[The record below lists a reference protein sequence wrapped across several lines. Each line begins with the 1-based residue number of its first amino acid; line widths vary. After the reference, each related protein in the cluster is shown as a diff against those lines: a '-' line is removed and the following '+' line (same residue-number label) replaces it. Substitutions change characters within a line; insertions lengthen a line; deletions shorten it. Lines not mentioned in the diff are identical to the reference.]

1 MRLVEMNQDT
11 KYDDLTPKQQ
21 EAIDHFIQTDNMTES
36 YRIFAKD
43 KHKSFDSLRR
53 CAYRFFHDCNIERI
67 KQERRLE
74 IMRASQMKP
83 EDVIKSLEDIAN
95 GVVADQFSD
104 KTSVKDRIAALKV
117 IADIM
122 GLTEKNNININNNV
136 ANVFVDDVKE

>member
-1 MRLVEMNQDT
+1 MKLKELNSET
-11 KYDDLTPKQQ
+11 KYDDLTIKQQ
-21 EAIDHFIQTDNMTES
+21 HAIDKYIETDNMTLSFQEI
-36 YRIFAKD
+36 RLPKQKD
-43 KHKSFDSLRR
+43 DSALRH
-53 CAYRFFHDCNIERI
+53 AASGFFTNPHIARI